1 MRPFDS
7 RHRYGLISKGQSK
20 SGKSLLFHQWN
31 YKSSSNEAAVVFP
44 DGCCDVICS
53 SPDTESATVF
63 ATEWDTRPRLTLLS
77 AGASLTGYRLKP
89 GVTIAADVVA
99 EMCRDPAQIEKLIK
113 ETCQEDTEIS
123 GIIAALS
130 LPSATVAQVAR
141 QSGTT
146 PRTLQRR
153 FQELSL
159 PAPDFWRLLARAR
172 RAVAALP
179 YRVPLADIACA
190 YGYADQAHMSR
201 EFVRWFGLSPA
212 HLRQNTVMIEEIC
225 QSGLGT
231 WSDDCPL
238 EL

>member
-1 MRPFDS
+1 M
-7 RHRYGLISKGQSK
+7 
-20 SGKSLLFHQWN
+20 LFYRWTHV
-31 YKSSSNEAAVVFP
+31 SSSNEISAVFP

-53 SPDTESATVF
+53 SPDTGSATVF
-63 ATEWDTRPRLTLLS
+63 ATEWDPRPRLTHLS
-77 AGASLTGYRLKP
+77 AGTSLTGYRLKP

-99 EMCRDPAQIEKLIK
+99 EMCRDPAQIERLIE
-113 ETCQEDTEIS
+113 ETCHEDVEIS

-130 LPSATVAQVAR
+130 LPSATVTQVAR

-146 PRTLQRR
+146 ARTLQRH

-179 YRVPLADIACA
+179 CRFSLADIACA

-201 EFVRWFGLSPA
+201 EFVRWFGVSPA
-212 HLRQNTVMIEEIC
+212 RLRQNAVMVEELC
-225 QSGLGT
+225 QSGLGS
-231 WSDDCPL
+231 WIDDCPL